1 MRGMITILVKDLRQR
16 AKDSTLIVFAIVL
29 PLGMAFILNAV
40 LGGAGGEFKARYAV
54 ADADSGAGNAGFVGQ
69 VLEPMRESGV
79 VTLRPVATAE
89 EGRALAQSGQV
100 EAVFVIPANFS
111 ADARAGRPA
120 TLEIIGSVAAPVAV
134 QVAREVG
141 QSYAAGLR
149 SVQLAVVAASPA
161 GTAPD
166 GERAAQL
173 AERAGSL
180 PMPISLREDAS
191 AVRRQLDI
199 TTYYSAG
206 MAMFFLFFAVVFSIS
221 SIFDERRAGTLTRM
235 LAAPISRPAIVLGKL
250 LSGVLVGIVSMAIL
264 IVVSTLVIGARW
276 GDPLGVAALVVAA
289 VLAAT
294 GLMTALATFA
304 RTAEQ
309 ASNWQSVVAMV
320 LGIFGGVFFPSAQLG
335 GLTAL
340 GYLTPHKWFMQ
351 GLADLAGGGSPQAV
365 AVPVA
370 ALLGFAVLG
379 GALALAR
386 VGRMVHA

>member
-1 MRGMITILVKDLRQR
+1 MIIILLKDLRQR

-40 LGGAGGEFKARYAV
+40 LGGTGGDFTARYAV
-54 ADADSGAGNAGFVGQ
+54 ADADRAAGGGFVQQ
-69 VLEPMRESGV
+69 VLEPMRDSGI

-89 EGRALAQSGQV
+89 EGRALTQRGEV
-100 EAVFVIPANFS
+100 EATFVIPAGFS
-111 ADARAGRPA
+111 ADVRAGRAA

-141 QSYAAGLR
+141 QAYATGLR
-149 SVQLAVVAASPA
+149 SVQLAVAVVSPS

-166 GERAAQL
+166 AERAARL
-173 AERAGSL
+173 AERAGAL
-180 PMPISLREDAS
+180 PVPVSVREDAS
-191 AVRRQLDI
+191 AVRRQLDV
-199 TTYYSAG
+199 TTYYAAG
-206 MAMFFLFFAVVFSIS
+206 MAMFFLFFAVVFGITSV
-221 SIFDERRAGTLTRM
+221 FDERRAGTLTRM

-250 LSGVLVGIVSMAIL
+250 LSGVLVGIVSMTIL
-264 IVVSTLVIGARW
+264 VVVTTLVIGARW
-276 GDPLGVAALVVAA
+276 GDPLGVAALVVSG

-294 GLMTALATFA
+294 GLMAALATFA

-320 LGIFGGVFFPSAQLG
+320 LGILGGVFFPSAQLG

-351 GLADLAGGGSPQAV
+351 GLADLAGGGSVQAV

-379 GALALAR
+379 GALALSR

>member
-1 MRGMITILVKDLRQR
+1 MIIILLKDLRQR

-40 LGGAGGEFKARYAV
+40 LGGTGGGFTARYAV
-54 ADADSGAGNAGFVGQ
+54 ADADRAAGGGFVQQ
-69 VLEPMRESGV
+69 VLEPMRDSGI

-89 EGRALAQSGQV
+89 EGRALTQRGEV
-100 EAVFVIPANFS
+100 EATFVIPAGFS
-111 ADARAGRPA
+111 ADVRAGRAA

-141 QSYAAGLR
+141 QAYATGLR
-149 SVQLAVVAASPA
+149 SVQLAVAVVSPS

-166 GERAAQL
+166 AERAARL
-173 AERAGSL
+173 AERAGAL
-180 PMPISLREDAS
+180 PVPVSVREDAS
-191 AVRRQLDI
+191 AVRRQLDV
-199 TTYYSAG
+199 TTYYAAG
-206 MAMFFLFFAVVFSIS
+206 MAMFFLFFAVVFSITS
-221 SIFDERRAGTLTRM
+221 VFDERRAGTLTRM

-250 LSGVLVGIVSMAIL
+250 LSGVLVGIVSMTIL
-264 IVVSTLVIGARW
+264 VVVTTLVIGARW
-276 GDPLGVAALVVAA
+276 GDPLGVAALVISG

-294 GLMTALATFA
+294 GLMAALATFA

-320 LGIFGGVFFPSAQLG
+320 LGILGGVFFPSAQLG

-351 GLADLAGGGSPQAV
+351 GLADLAGGGSVQAV

-379 GALALAR
+379 GALALSR

>member
-1 MRGMITILVKDLRQR
+1 MIIILLKDLRQR

-40 LGGAGGEFKARYAV
+40 LGGTGGDFTARYAV
-54 ADADSGAGNAGFVGQ
+54 ADADRAAGGGFVQQ
-69 VLEPMRESGV
+69 VLEPMRDSGI

-89 EGRALAQSGQV
+89 EGRALTQRGEV
-100 EAVFVIPANFS
+100 EATFVIPAGFS
-111 ADARAGRPA
+111 ADVRAGRAA

-141 QSYAAGLR
+141 QAYATGLR
-149 SVQLAVVAASPA
+149 SVQLAVAVVSPS

-166 GERAAQL
+166 AERAARL
-173 AERAGSL
+173 AERAGAL
-180 PMPISLREDAS
+180 PVPVSVREDAS
-191 AVRRQLDI
+191 AVRRQLDV
-199 TTYYSAG
+199 TTYYAAG
-206 MAMFFLFFAVVFSIS
+206 MAMFFLFFAVVFSITS
-221 SIFDERRAGTLTRM
+221 VFDERRAGTLTRM

-264 IVVSTLVIGARW
+264 VVVTTLVIGARW
-276 GDPLGVAALVVAA
+276 GDPLGVAALVVSG

-294 GLMTALATFA
+294 GLMAALATFA

-320 LGIFGGVFFPSAQLG
+320 LGILGGVFFPSAQLG

-351 GLADLAGGGSPQAV
+351 GLADLAGGGSVQAV

-379 GALALAR
+379 GALALSR

>member
-1 MRGMITILVKDLRQR
+1 MIIILLKDLRQR

-40 LGGAGGEFKARYAV
+40 LGGTGGGFTARYAV
-54 ADADSGAGNAGFVGQ
+54 ADADRAAGGGFVQQ
-69 VLEPMRESGV
+69 VLEPMRDSGI

-89 EGRALAQSGQV
+89 EGRALTQRGEV
-100 EAVFVIPANFS
+100 EATFVIPAGFS
-111 ADARAGRPA
+111 ADVRAGRAA

-141 QSYAAGLR
+141 QAYATGLR
-149 SVQLAVVAASPA
+149 SVQLAVAVVSPS

-166 GERAAQL
+166 AERAARL
-173 AERAGSL
+173 AERAGAL
-180 PMPISLREDAS
+180 PVPVSVREDAS
-191 AVRRQLDI
+191 AVRRQLDV
-199 TTYYSAG
+199 TTYYAAG
-206 MAMFFLFFAVVFSIS
+206 MAMFFLFFAVVFSITS
-221 SIFDERRAGTLTRM
+221 VFDERRAGTLTRM

-250 LSGVLVGIVSMAIL
+250 LSGVLVGIVSMTIL
-264 IVVSTLVIGARW
+264 VVVTTLVIGARW
-276 GDPLGVAALVVAA
+276 GDPLGVAALVVSG

-294 GLMTALATFA
+294 GLMAALATFA

-320 LGIFGGVFFPSAQLG
+320 LGILGGVFFPSAQLG

-351 GLADLAGGGSPQAV
+351 GLADLAGGGSVQAV

-379 GALALAR
+379 GALALSR

>member
-1 MRGMITILVKDLRQR
+1 MIIILLKDLRQR

-40 LGGAGGEFKARYAV
+40 LGGAGGDFTARYAV
-54 ADADSGAGNAGFVGQ
+54 ADADRAAGGGFVQQ
-69 VLEPMRESGV
+69 VLEPMRESGI

-89 EGRALAQSGQV
+89 EGRALTQRGEV
-100 EAVFVIPANFS
+100 EATFVIPAGFS
-111 ADARAGRPA
+111 ADVRAGRA
-120 TLEIIGSVAAPVAV
+120 TTLEIIGSVAAPVAV

-141 QSYAAGLR
+141 QAYATGLR
-149 SVQLAVVAASPA
+149 SVQLAVAVVSPS

-166 GERAAQL
+166 AERAAQL
-173 AERAGSL
+173 AERAGAL
-180 PMPISLREDAS
+180 PVPVSVREDAS
-191 AVRRQLDI
+191 AVRRQLDV
-199 TTYYSAG
+199 TTYYAAG
-206 MAMFFLFFAVVFSIS
+206 MAMFFLFFAVVFSITS
-221 SIFDERRAGTLTRM
+221 VFDERRAGTLTRM

-250 LSGVLVGIVSMAIL
+250 LSGVLVGIVSMTIL
-264 IVVSTLVIGARW
+264 VVVTTLVIGARW
-276 GDPLGVAALVVAA
+276 GDPLGVAALVVSG

-294 GLMTALATFA
+294 GLMAALATFA

-320 LGIFGGVFFPSAQLG
+320 LGILGGVFFPGAQLG

-351 GLADLAGGGSPQAV
+351 GLADLAGGGSVQAV

-379 GALALAR
+379 GALTLFR

>member
-1 MRGMITILVKDLRQR
+1 MITILVKDLRQR
-16 AKDSTLIVFAIVL
+16 AKDSTLIVFALVL

-40 LGGAGGEFKARYAV
+40 LGDAGQEFKARYAV
-54 ADADSGAGNAGFVGQ
+54 VDADRAAGNAGFVGQ
-69 VLEPMRESGV
+69 VLEPMSASGTV
-79 VTLRPVATAE
+79 VLRPVATADE
-89 EGRALAQSGQV
+89 ARALTQRREV
-100 EAVFVIPANFS
+100 EATFVVPANFS

-120 TLEIIGSVAAPVAV
+120 TLEIIGNVGAPVAV
-134 QVAREVG
+134 QVAREVA
-141 QSYAAGLR
+141 QSYAAGLH
-149 SVQLAVVAASPA
+149 SVRLAVSVAAPP
-161 GTAPD
+161 GTAPGD
-166 GERAAQL
+166 ERAAAL
-173 AERAGSL
+173 AERAVAL
-180 PMPISLREDAS
+180 PMPVTLREDAS
-191 AVRRQLDI
+191 ALKRQLDV

-206 MAMFFLFFAVVFSIS
+206 MAMFFLFFAVVFSIT
-221 SIFDERRAGTLTRM
+221 SIFDERRGGTLTRM
-235 LAAPISRPAIVLGKL
+235 LAAPISRPTIVVGKL

-264 IVVSTLVIGARW
+264 VVVTTLVIGARW
-276 GDPLGVAALVVAA
+276 GDPLGVAALVVSG

-309 ASNWQSVVAMV
+309 ASNWQSVVAML

-351 GLADLAGGGSPQAV
+351 GLGDLAGGGSLQAV

-379 GALALAR
+379 GGLALFR
-386 VGRMVHA
+386 IGRMVHA